1 MQRQQTTT
9 MFTAAGAQ
17 GVQLV
22 STGVQR
28 LECRPAEPASGFDP
42 DLPVHSQ
49 ASHWRV
55 VENWVETRGGH
66 APEGATFEGRH
77 DPAAAWN
84 NAPYGP

>member
-1 MQRQQTTT
+1 

-42 DLPVHSQ
+42 NLP
-49 ASHWRV
+49 AKRWRAV
-55 VENWVETRGGH
+55 WDRFEARGDH
-66 APEGATFEGRH
+66 APEGATCEGRH
-77 DPAAAWN
+77 DPAVTWID
-84 NAPYGP
+84 APNGP